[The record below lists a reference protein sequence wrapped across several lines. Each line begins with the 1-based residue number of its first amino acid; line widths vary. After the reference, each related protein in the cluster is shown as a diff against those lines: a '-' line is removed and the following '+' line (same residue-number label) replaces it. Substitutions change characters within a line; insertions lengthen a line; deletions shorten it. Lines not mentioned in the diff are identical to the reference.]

1 MIVDLKVLTK
11 RQRCIDVTT
20 NCNFDNVV
28 PFIYMTVSVYS
39 HKTKTLAFFSSAA
52 VFNHGQ
58 IVELLLENGADI
70 EAKDQLAMTPLLMA
84 VTLGATHGAKV
95 LLDHGADIT
104 AVDSSLNSCLH
115 LAVTCRK
122 PEMVKLLLERDRDK
136 VVLFKDKDLK
146 TVFHL
151 AAGLE
156 DSKVLAL

>member
-1 MIVDLKVLTK
+1 MIISLYFHNNK
-11 RQRCIDVTT
+11 TT
-20 NCNFDNVV
+20 TF
-28 PFIYMTVSVYS
+28 FFFGKIY
-39 HKTKTLAFFSSAA
+39 SAA
-52 VFNHGQ
+52 AFNHGR
-58 IVELLLENGADI
+58 IVELLLENGADV
-70 EAKDQLAMTPLLMA
+70 EAKDQLAMTPLMMA
-84 VTLGATHGAKV
+84 VTHGAPHSLKV
-95 LLDHGADIT
+95 LLDNGAEIT

-156 DSKVLAL
+156 DSKVL